1 MDDLAPPPG
10 FKPVGD
16 DNMAPPPGFKPLEA
30 PPGFKP
36 LGEAKAAPA
45 APPTAPA
52 LPGRGSELSASAAT
66 KAGDER
72 LGKKPPDIRV
82 SQTGEL
88 YSPDLETQKLIMS
101 GQIDFQKA
109 VGAGTLQRPIGIAQK
124 VLPES
129 MSMTQDQL
137 AEWAKGVKAYGT
149 PEGGYTESMM
159 DPHALGQ
166 GAFDVAALG
175 GAGKA
180 ASWLAPRVAGAGQWV
195 SNLFSGGSKT
205 AAAGETAATAAKAA
219 EAAPVLTAE
228 QLAKARTWI
237 DKAKDAGAFTLGSI
251 ASGAVAG
258 KVSGETEARPE
269 ETEFERESARAQE
282 AESQMIDGALF
293 GLLPP
298 IAKGLIA
305 AKRQLTGEE
314 RKTVS
319 EAIEAA
325 YEKLKARSLTAAK
338 EGVTTQTKAAETA
351 EQKGAAATA
360 ELTKEQREAQRL
372 TDVQE
377 KIARSEEVRAAQQ
390 RDERLAR
397 DPSDPRSVLSMQ
409 EAISEKLRT
418 RAGDARAAAER
429 AGLPKAEAD
438 AYVAQTKATMDAAQ
452 NELNALLESY
462 STRPTKD
469 PIQFGKDVE
478 ALVAKTETELMNTR
492 KSVFNE
498 FDRLHSTNPTMPTA
512 YLEAA
517 IDKRLAA
524 GVSSTEEA
532 ALMRTKKFIAEYGV
546 EGNLTPSQMNN
557 LRLYYLGDSPEVTK
571 VARTALDEVSE
582 FARAQKKYAELS
594 GPLDPYEYTKGA
606 FSGIT
611 NQEYGRE
618 SRSKLAKGEVV
629 AQILNRAAKGR
640 EGLAE
645 LVSANPELKDAARE
659 YFNGLLVGNYSD
671 KAVTPQRLAAFME
684 KNGAALKEIG
694 LFDEF
699 KNLTAE
705 GLAAQKKVAT
715 LGQDVKAAEVLTKE
729 ATAAQQAAETKAM
742 RERALKNIQQSRQT
756 AIEEGKP
763 FVFPNTKETLPV
775 QQQPGGPLL
784 PTKEQVTETAAA
796 RTAAAQERTAEAL
809 KETEQ
814 RQVAPRKT
822 AEEAAKDLE
831 RAQQASRQLETFKTE
846 IENTRP
852 QDLPE
857 KIEGI
862 IKRIGREELVD
873 NPAYD
878 KLLKDL
884 NEARTDYEKAKDLE
898 KFSRTV
904 RTALTAA
911 ATGYAASATGA
922 GRAFRGLFGL

>member
-36 LGEAKAAPA
+36 LGEAKAAPS
-45 APPTAPA
+45 APPPAPK
-52 LPGRGSELSASAAT
+52 LPGVGSEISASSAT

-72 LGKKPPDIRV
+72 LRKKPPEIFV
-82 SQTGEL
+82 TPTGQL
-88 YSPDLETQKLIMS
+88 YSLDSETQKQIMS
-101 GQIDFQKA
+101 AQIDFQKA
-109 VGAGTLQRPIGIAQK
+109 VGAGFLQRPVGIAQK
-124 VLPES
+124 LLPES
-129 MSMTQDQL
+129 WTMTQDQL
-137 AEWAKGVKAYGT
+137 AEWAKSLKEYGVPEEGY
-149 PEGGYTESMM
+149 PEGM
-159 DPHALGQ
+159 DPHPLGQ
-166 GAFDVAALG
+166 MGFDVAALG
-175 GAGKA
+175 GVGRA

-195 SNLFSGGSKT
+195 SNLFSGGSKA
-205 AAAGETAATAAKAA
+205 AAAGETAATVAKAA
-219 EAAPVLTAE
+219 ETAPVLTAE

-237 DKAKDAGAFTLGSI
+237 DKAKDAGKFTLGSV
-251 ASGAVAG
+251 ASGATFG
-258 KVSGETEARPE
+258 KISGETEARPE
-269 ETEFERESARAQE
+269 ETASEREYARTQE

-314 RKTVS
+314 RKMVS

-325 YEKLKARSLTAAK
+325 YEKLRQRSLGAVKEGTAAQK
-338 EGVTTQTKAAETA
+338 ETA
-351 EQKGAAATA
+351 ELSKQKGETATA

-377 KIARSEEVRAAQQ
+377 KIARSEEVRAKQQ

-409 EAISEKLRT
+409 ESISERLRT

-429 AGLPKAEAD
+429 AGLPKAEAE
-438 AYVAQTKATMDAAQ
+438 AYVTQTKTAMETAQ
-452 NELNALLESY
+452 KELDALLESY
-462 STRPTKD
+462 AARPTKD

-478 ALVAKTETELMNTR
+478 ALVARTERELVNTR

-498 FDRLHSTNPTMPTA
+498 FDSQHSTNPTMPTEG
-512 YLEAA
+512 LVEA
-517 IDKRLAA
+517 IDKRLAS

-532 ALMRTKKFIAEYGV
+532 ALIRTKKFIEEYGV
-546 EGNLTPSQMNN
+546 EGHLTPSQMNN

-571 VARTALDEVSE
+571 VARTALDKIPE
-582 FARAQKKYAELS
+582 FAKAQKKYAELS
-594 GPLDPYEYTKGA
+594 GPLDPYEHTKGTFA
-606 FSGIT
+606 GVSE
-611 NQEYGRE
+611 QEYDRE

-629 AQILNRAAKGR
+629 AQILNRASKGR

-645 LVSANPELKDAARE
+645 LVAANPELKDSARE

-694 LFDEF
+694 LFEEF

-729 ATAAQQAAETKAM
+729 ATAAQQAAEAKAM

-763 FVFPNTKETLPV
+763 FVFPNTKPTLPV

-784 PTKEQVTETAAA
+784 PTKEQVAETAAT
-796 RTAAAQERTAEAL
+796 RTTAAQERTAEAL
-809 KETEQ
+809 KGAEQ
-814 RQVAPRKT
+814 RQVGPRKT
-822 AEEAAKDLE
+822 AEEAARELE
-831 RAQQASRQLETFKTE
+831 RAQQAARQLETFKTE

-852 QDLPE
+852 QELPE

-862 IKRIGREELVD
+862 IKRVGREELVD

-884 NEARTDYEKAKDLE
+884 NEAKTEYEKAKDLD
-898 KFSRTV
+898 KFSKTV

>member
-1 MDDLAPPPG
+1 M
-10 FKPVGD
+10 
-16 DNMAPPPGFKPLEA
+16 
-30 PPGFKP
+30 
-36 LGEAKAAPA
+36 GEAKAAPA
-45 APPTAPA
+45 APPTTPA
-52 LPGRGSELSASAAT
+52 LPGRGSEISASVAT

-72 LGKKPPDIRV
+72 TQRKRDIRV
-82 SQTGEL
+82 SPTGEL
-88 YSPDLETQKLIMS
+88 YSPDIETQKLIMS

-109 VGAGTLQRPIGIAQK
+109 VGAGALQRPVGIAQK
-124 VLPES
+124 LLPES
-129 MSMTQDQL
+129 WAMTQDQL
-137 AEWAKGVKAYGT
+137 ADWAKGLKEYGT
-149 PEGGYTESMM
+149 PEQGYTEPAM

-175 GAGKA
+175 GVGRVG
-180 ASWLAPRVAGAGQWV
+180 SYLAPRLAGAGKYI

-205 AAAGETAATAAKAA
+205 AAAGETAATVAGAA
-219 EAAPVLTAE
+219 ETAPVLTAE

-237 DKAKDAGAFTLGSI
+237 DKAKDAGKFTLGSVG
-251 ASGAVAG
+251 SGAVLG

-269 ETEFERESARAQE
+269 ATESERTLARQE
-282 AESQMIDGALF
+282 EADTQMIGGALF

-298 IAKGLIA
+298 AARGLLE

-314 RKTVS
+314 RKMVS

-325 YEKLKARSLTAAK
+325 YEKLRQRSLGAVKEGTAAQK
-338 EGVTTQTKAAETA
+338 ETA
-351 EQKGAAATA
+351 ELSKQKGETATA

-377 KIARSEEVRAAQQ
+377 KIARSEEVRAKQQ

-409 EAISEKLRT
+409 ESISERLRT

-429 AGLPKAEAD
+429 AGLPKAEAE
-438 AYVAQTKATMDAAQ
+438 AYVTQTKAAMETAQ
-452 NELNALLESY
+452 KELDALLESY
-462 STRPTKD
+462 AARPTKD

-478 ALVAKTETELMNTR
+478 ALVARTERELVNTR

-498 FDRLHSTNPTMPTA
+498 FDSQHSTNPTMPTEG
-512 YLEAA
+512 LVEA
-517 IDKRLAA
+517 IDKRLAS

-532 ALMRTKKFIAEYGV
+532 ALIRTKKFIEEYGV
-546 EGNLTPSQMNN
+546 EGHLTPSQMNN
-557 LRLYYLGDSPEVTK
+557 MRLYYLGDSPEVTK
-571 VARTALDEVSE
+571 VARTALDKIPE
-582 FARAQKKYAELS
+582 FAKAQKKYAELS
-594 GPLDPYEYTKGA
+594 GPLDPYEHTKGTFA
-606 FSGIT
+606 GVSE
-611 NQEYGRE
+611 QEYDRE

-629 AQILNRAAKGR
+629 AQILNRASKGR

-645 LVSANPELKDAARE
+645 LVAANPELKDSARE

-729 ATAAQQAAETKAM
+729 ATAAQQAAEAKAM

-763 FVFPNTKETLPV
+763 FVFPNTKPTLPV

-784 PTKEQVTETAAA
+784 PTKEQVAETAAT

-809 KETEQ
+809 KGAEQ
-814 RQVAPRKT
+814 RQVGPRKT
-822 AEEAAKDLE
+822 AEEAARELE
-831 RAQQASRQLETFKTE
+831 RAQQAARQLETFKTE

-852 QDLPE
+852 QELPE

-862 IKRIGREELVD
+862 IKRVGREELVD

-884 NEARTDYEKAKDLE
+884 NEAKTEYEKAKDLE
-898 KFSRTV
+898 KFSKTV
-904 RTALTAA
+904 RTALIAA